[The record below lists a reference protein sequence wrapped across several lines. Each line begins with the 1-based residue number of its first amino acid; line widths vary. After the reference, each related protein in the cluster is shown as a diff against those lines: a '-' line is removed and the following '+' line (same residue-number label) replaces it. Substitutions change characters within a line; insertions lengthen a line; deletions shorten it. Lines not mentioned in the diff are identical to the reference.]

1 MAIEVRWGAATH
13 QGHVRETN
21 QDALLAGPTVFAVA
35 DGMGGHAGGERASAL
50 AIASLSRLSRPI
62 GGVDQVADAL
72 EAANEAI
79 LAAGRDDAD
88 IAGLGTTIAGVVVR
102 DRDVVAFNLGDSRV
116 YRVRQGAC
124 EQLSTDH
131 SLVAELVR
139 DGELTAADAR
149 RDRRRNVVTR
159 ALGIDSAVDMD
170 HRVVDAVEGERFL
183 VCSDGLSNELDD
195 DALVELS
202 SGEGSLDEL
211 ARSLVDGA
219 LEAGGR
225 DNVTAVLMEIVSV
238 ATTDDD
244 LEADTNPNTHAS
256 AGTSVDAGGQSEVA
270 VAPAQEVAP

>member
-13 QGHVRETN
+13 QGLVRETN

-50 AIASLSRLSRPI
+50 AIASLSRLSRPV
-62 GGVDQVADAL
+62 GGVDHLADAL

-88 IAGLGTTIAGVVVR
+88 VAGMGTTVAGVVLR
-102 DRDVVAFNLGDSRV
+102 ERDVVAFNLGDSRV
-116 YRVRQGAC
+116 YRVRHGAC

-139 DGELTAADAR
+139 DGELSAADAR
-149 RDRRRNVVTR
+149 HDRRRNVVTR

-195 DALVELS
+195 SELAALLS
-202 SGEGSLDEL
+202 GAGSLDEL
-211 ARSLVDGA
+211 ARGLIDRA

-225 DNVTAVLMEIVSV
+225 DNVTAVLLEIVSV
-238 ATTDDD
+238 TTVDDD
-244 LEADTNPNTHAS
+244 LEGDTNPTARSSHGTPAA
-256 AGTSVDAGGQSEVA
+256 AGEEPEVA
-270 VAPAQEVAP
+270 AGPAREVAP